1 MWWFF
6 GYGKKVP
13 SKHINDKLFKFPS
26 LKNLSLLLYFF
37 NNYLTHFMP
46 LVSFDTPWKQERSV
60 AWNGL
65 KCNHLRHLA
74 LKPFENL
81 LPILGLNTK
90 NYRVNLRFQSSVG
103 KYRPEKNFISGHFS
117 RIDYYLIYSYMIA
130 DDFKENCEVLVN
142 FFKR

>member
-1 MWWFF
+1 MIITPMSSIRIVFDYLNPFHATDLFWYPLKTSENQRFSDVF
-6 GYGKKVP
+6 RGY
-13 SKHINDKLFKFPS
+13 
-26 LKNLSLLLYFF
+26 
-37 NNYLTHFMP
+37 
-46 LVSFDTPWKQERSV
+46 QERSV

-81 LPILGLNTK
+81 LPILGLSTK